1 MDLGYR
7 CSLLYKAFWGEEEK
21 EQIRVKIEKKNELRR
36 YMGPKWARV
45 PRGAIVRLIAV
56 INGKRGV
63 FEYDGERFIVP
74 IRILHRIK
82 AEEEF
87 KRTDELFHAKK
98 GSRSVFID
106 VDGDC
111 EVWRDEG

>member
-7 CSLLYKAFWGEEEK
+7 CSLLYKALFEQEEEK
-21 EQIRVKIEKKNELRR
+21 KKEKQTKEEFEAELFKAHGKAIEKFTEMRLR
-36 YMGPKWARV
+36 V
-45 PRGAIVRLIAV
+45 
-56 INGKRGV
+56 
-63 FEYDGERFIVP
+63 
-74 IRILHRIK
+74 
-82 AEEEF
+82 EF
-87 KRTDELFHAKK
+87 KTAYEIFHAKR